1 MQKAVSVSIC
11 WLLASSM
18 GYAQSDWSSVTALS
32 PGTRLRIESVRA
44 GDAKGLLLAVD
55 DGQLTLRGKPPAARA
70 DIRKVEQLGD
80 RQTGRFAKRGFLVG
94 AVLGG
99 TIGYFRV
106 ESSKGLFAAWLTV
119 NYGFWGAVIGAIDGA
134 QSRERTI
141 VSRAP

>member
-80 RQTGRFAKRGFLVG
+80 RQTGRFAKRGFL
-94 AVLGG
+94 
-99 TIGYFRV
+99 I
-106 ESSKGLFAAWLTV
+106 
-119 NYGFWGAVIGAIDGA
+119 GFWGAVIGAIDGA

-141 VSRAP
+141 VYTAP